1 MTRLLIHVQNFPWR
15 QMAALFCAA
24 LVCTALWAE
33 VQQGELADQI
43 IRLHVIAN
51 SDSAA
56 DQALKLRVRDEVLL
70 QAEDL
75 LQGSESPQ
83 EAASILEDNLTALTH
98 AAAQAAR
105 QAGQPCAVRVC
116 LDETWFPTKNQGKLT
131 LPAGEYQALRVILG
145 QGEGKN
151 WWCVVFPSLAMP
163 AVSEESVPVG
173 GFTGEEYALI
183 TEANQSYVF
192 RFKALEWWGM
202 CKGWLSGQD

>member
-15 QMAALFCAA
+15 QIASLFCAA

-56 DQALKLRVRDEVLL
+56 DQALKLQVRDEVLL

-75 LQGSESPQ
+75 LTGAESPQ
-83 EAASILEDNLTALTH
+83 EAASLLEDNLHVLAHTAALT
-98 AAAQAAR
+98 AQE
-105 QAGQPCAVRVC
+105 AGQPCAVRVC
-116 LDETWFPTKNQGKLT
+116 LDETWFPTKQQGELT

-163 AVSEESVPVG
+163 AVTETAAPSGVFTQEAYALLTEESP
-173 GFTGEEYALI
+173 
-183 TEANQSYVF
+183 SYVF
-192 RFKALEWWGM
+192 RFKTLEWWGM
-202 CKGWLSGQD
+202 CKGWLSNRD

>member
-1 MTRLLIHVQNFPWR
+1 MGKLLRYVENFPWR
-15 QMAALFCAA
+15 QAAALFCAA

-33 VQQGELADQI
+33 VQQGELADKI

-56 DQALKLRVRDEVLL
+56 DQALKLQVRDEVLL

-75 LQGSESPQ
+75 LTGAESPQ
-83 EAASILEDNLTALTH
+83 EAAYLLENNLTALART
-98 AAAQAAR
+98 ASLAAR
-105 QAGQPCAVRVC
+105 EAGQPCSVRVC
-116 LDETWFPTKNQGKLT
+116 LEETWFPTKQQGALT

-145 QGEGKN
+145 EGQGKN

-163 AVSEESVPVG
+163 AVTEESVPAG
-173 GFTGEEYALI
+173 SFTGEDYALI
-183 TEANQSYVF
+183 TEADPSYVF

-202 CKGWLSGQD
+202 CKGWLTGEG